1 MWKFPEHV
9 SGMIEDP
16 VQEAFFSDATDNRTA
31 IHLVRES
38 IQNSLDARAGSDPVL
53 IRFTFGVLDPE
64 MTRVLYDRL
73 DGHLRADGNGLRN
86 PPGPVAEL
94 RFLAIEDFGTRGL
107 TGDVNRTTI
116 RGATSDDNFFYF
128 FRNVG
133 RSGKGENALGSWGLG
148 KQVFPASSEINT
160 CFGLTCREGDP
171 QSYLMGISVL
181 KHHEI
186 YGRHYTPYGHYAEWR
201 GETPYPITDPDRIAE
216 FRDNFHLRREQHEPG
231 LSVIIPHVVEEFNPQ
246 MLEDEVVE
254 NYFWPILNGDL
265 VIEIQSNY
273 LTDPETVLNADTMRK
288 VPDEGRIGREL
299 ADTIRLA
306 MSISDGDHPP
316 SVSPILKQV
325 NRAPRWEDI
334 EPSESELERLAEA
347 VESDS
352 AFRVSLL
359 VPVQGADGRVTPSP
373 FAVYGRRVNYAV
385 NDRSYFVR
393 GGISIPRACQ
403 PNPTDYVFIVESTG
417 QELARML
424 KTAEN
429 PAHSEFTNTAE
440 LKQQYTRRAMPTIRF
455 VVSAPREIA
464 KWLEQGQLEE
474 DQGLFSDVFYTVTAS
489 ETEARK
495 PTRRRRNRVPVIKP
509 PDHKPKR
516 YALRKQSNG
525 FVVRDLQNDTPMPSY
540 IDIRLAYDA
549 DVRDPFNDHTTWDFN
564 LKSRDETSLSMTES
578 GCVVERLG
586 PNHLRLVDLEDGF
599 SVRVDGFDVN
609 RDLKAR
615 ARATTE

>member
-64 MTRVLYDRL
+64 MTRVLYDIL
-73 DGHLRADGNGLRN
+73 DGHLRAEGNGLRN
-86 PPGPVAEL
+86 PPGPIKEL
-94 RFLAIEDFGTRGL
+94 RFLAIEDFGTRWL

-116 RGATSDDNFFYF
+116 RGATGDDNFFYF

-171 QSYLMGISVL
+171 ETYLMGISVL

-186 YGRHYTPYGHYAEWR
+186 YGRHFTPYGHYAEWDD
-201 GETPYPITDPDRIAE
+201 ETPYPITDSARISE
-216 FRDNFHLRREQHEPG
+216 FRDHFHLRREHHEPG

-265 VIEIQSNY
+265 IIEIQSNY
-273 LTDPETVLNADTMRK
+273 LTDPETVLNAETMRK
-288 VPDEGRIGREL
+288 IPDEGHVGREL

-306 MSISDGDHPP
+306 ESIADESRPP
-316 SVSPILKQV
+316 TISPFLKPA
-325 NRAPRWEDI
+325 NRAPRWGDI
-334 EPSESELERLAEA
+334 DPSESELDRLAEA
-347 VESDS
+347 VEND
-352 AFRVSLL
+352 ANFRVSLH
-359 VPVQGADGRVTPSP
+359 VPIQTADGRVTPSQL
-373 FAVYGRRVNYAV
+373 AVHGRRVKYPV
-385 NDRSYFVR
+385 NRKSYFVR
-393 GGISIPRACQ
+393 GGLSIPDACKI
-403 PNPTDYVFIVESTG
+403 NPPDYVFIVESKG
-417 QELARML
+417 PELSRML

-429 PAHSEFTNTAE
+429 PAHSTFIRTTE
-440 LKQQYTRRAMPTIRF
+440 LKQQYTQRAKPTIDF
-455 VVSAPREIA
+455 VVAAPLEVAR
-464 KWLEQGQLEE
+464 WLEQVHLEE
-474 DQGLFSDVFYTVTAS
+474 DEGLFSDVFYTVSTS
-489 ETEARK
+489 QPGTRT
-495 PTRRRRNRVPVIKP
+495 PRTRRRNKVPVIQV
-509 PDHKPKR
+509 HRTPKR
-516 YALRKQSNG
+516 YAIRQQPSG

-549 DVRDPFNDHTTWDFN
+549 DVRDPFNEHTSWDFN
-564 LKSRDETSLSMTES
+564 LKSRDENSLSMTES

-586 PNHLRLVDLEDGF
+586 PNHIRLVELEDGF